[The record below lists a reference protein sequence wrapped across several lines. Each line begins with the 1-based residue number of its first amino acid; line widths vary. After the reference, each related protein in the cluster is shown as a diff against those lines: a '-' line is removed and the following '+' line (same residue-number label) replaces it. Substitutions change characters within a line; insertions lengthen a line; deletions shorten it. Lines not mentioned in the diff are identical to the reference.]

1 MATTAFSVVLKE
13 IEEKR
18 DSVAQALISGAAKDF
33 PEYKSL
39 CGEIR
44 GLSLAHGFIT
54 DLVRKLE
61 RDEDE

>member
-18 DSVAQALISGAAKDF
+18 DYVAQALISGAAKDF
-33 PEYKSL
+33 SEYKSL

-61 RDEDE
+61 RGEDE

>member
-13 IEEKR
+13 IEERR
-18 DSVAQALISGAAKDF
+18 DQIAQALISGAAKDYS
-33 PEYKSL
+33 EYKSL

-44 GLSLAHGFIT
+44 GLSLAHGYIT

>member
-1 MATTAFSVVLKE
+1 MATTAFDVVLKE
-13 IEEKR
+13 IEARRE
-18 DSVAQALISGAAKDF
+18 SVAQALVSGAAKDF

-44 GLSLAHGFIT
+44 GLSQAYSYIT

-61 RDEDE
+61 RSDE